1 MIYSGQC
8 YFLQKYSMAVVLLGV
23 FPLATYSQARTS
35 LYLSL
40 SHTFGELHF
49 RRICPSP
56 NSTELHP
63 DTHDQVPATHSS
75 SPTLAVLE
83 KEA

>member
-1 MIYSGQC
+1 
-8 YFLQKYSMAVVLLGV
+8 MAVVLLGV

-40 SHTFGELHF
+40 SHTHTSLASSIFGAYARAPTLL
-49 RRICPSP
+49 S
-56 NSTELHP
+56 ST
-63 DTHDQVPATHSS
+63 DTHDQVPTTHSS
-75 SPTLAVLE
+75 SPTLTALE